1 MNNKDV
7 NYFLNLALIQ
17 AKKAQD
23 LNEVPIGAVVVNTD
37 KSIITKGFNQTESA
51 SNPMAHAEM
60 IAIEKAAKENK
71 DWRLNDFTLF
81 TTLEPCPMCLAAA
94 KEARINRI
102 YFGCENDNRAHKL
115 NQCMTTN
122 LGDLKSQE
130 ILKNFFKKLR

>member
-37 KSIITKGFNQTESA
+37 KSIIAKGFNQTEST

-81 TTLEPCPMCLAAA
+81 TTLEPCPMCLSA
-94 KEARINRI
+94 
-102 YFGCENDNRAHKL
+102 
-115 NQCMTTN
+115 
-122 LGDLKSQE
+122 
-130 ILKNFFKKLR
+130 ILKC